1 MEEETEYVNGIEVL
15 AVLCDEHG
23 LQHWDRESPACETH
37 VFIDKAGNPH
47 ECWDS
52 PHGMVNV
59 VISMTPEQAVMLGTE
74 TCKEVKI
81 DRYWRGCGECGYIW
95 EHMYAMGKCTRPN
108 FCPNCGKRVTS

>member
-1 MEEETEYVNGIEVL
+1 MEEEEYASGVETL
-15 AVLCDEHG
+15 SRLCDEKG
-23 LQHWDRESPACETH
+23 LQHFDRESPACETH

-95 EHMYAMGKCTRPN
+95 EYMYAIGKCARPN
-108 FCPNCGKRVTS
+108 FCPNCGAKVMDA

>member
-1 MEEETEYVNGIEVL
+1 MEEEECASGVETL
-15 AVLCDEHG
+15 SKLCDEHG
-23 LQHWDRESPACETH
+23 LQHWDSEAMACETH

-74 TCKEVKI
+74 TCHLKPWEMER
-81 DRYWRGCGECGYIW
+81 DTGFYDSMECDCGYVADVADW
-95 EHMYAMGKCTRPN
+95 ASWH
-108 FCPNCGKRVTS
+108 FCPNCI

>member
-1 MEEETEYVNGIEVL
+1 MEEEEYASGVETL
-15 AVLCDEHG
+15 SRLCDEHG

-74 TCKEVKI
+74 TCKTSSVCP
-81 DRYWRGCGECGYIW
+81 DRFFCCSECGQSHVRNVAYVD
-95 EHMYAMGKCTRPN
+95 MPR
-108 FCPNCGKRVTS
+108 FCPNCGRKVTS

>member
-1 MEEETEYVNGIEVL
+1 MEEEEYASGVETL
-15 AVLCDEHG
+15 SRLCDDHG

-52 PHGMVNV
+52 PRGMVNV

-74 TCKEVKI
+74 TCRNVDIGTEGYFK
-81 DRYWRGCGECGYIW
+81 CSECGASCSVDW
-95 EHMYAMGKCTRPN
+95 ERSGWGEPRH
-108 FCPNCGKRVTS
+108 CPNCGRKVTS

>member
-1 MEEETEYVNGIEVL
+1 MEEEEYASGVETL
-15 AVLCDEHG
+15 SKLCDEQG
-23 LQHWDRESPACETH
+23 LQHYDRESPACETH
-37 VFIDKAGNPH
+37 VFVDKAGNPH

-74 TCKEVKI
+74 TCRNISVCP
-81 DRYWRGCGECGYIW
+81 DRFFCCSECGQSHIRNAAYVDMP
-95 EHMYAMGKCTRPN
+95 H